1 MTTAAVQATV
11 VTLLTLIATWA
22 GLLMAVALLLPAAT
36 QVAEH
41 HLQTSKAR
49 SFVLGLVLL
58 IGIGI
63 GFNLFRAGNPLAK
76 LLGFGSLELFGALLV
91 LGAAG
96 IAQLIGRR
104 GEPEVEKPNFRNL
117 LRGSLTLSLAMGF
130 PFIGWFLFAPLAVVF
145 ALGAGLLS
153 VWPERRLHPTALPPV
168 ISGGGPTHEGLNH

>member
-11 VTLLTLIATWA
+11 VTLLTLMATWT

-41 HLQTSKAR
+41 HLQTSKVR
-49 SFVLGLVLL
+49 SFLLGLGLL
-58 IGIGI
+58 TGIAI
-63 GFNLFRAGNPLAK
+63 GFSLFRAGSPVAR
-76 LLGFGSLELFGALLV
+76 LLGFASLELFGALLV

-104 GEPEVEKPNFRNL
+104 GEPEVGQPNFRNL

-145 ALGAGLLS
+145 ALGAGLLA
-153 VWPERRLHPTALPPV
+153 VWPERRLAPKTLPPV
-168 ISGGGPTHEGLNH
+168 ISGGGPTKEGLNH